1 MSLKPFFSA
10 LRFLTILPIPESWCG
25 DETSFHKS
33 PDWYPLVGLLIG
45 LLMVVADFF
54 LCWLLPMPVASV
66 LLLLAM
72 IAISGALHLDG
83 LADSADAFFSSRGRE
98 RMLEIM
104 KDSSAGPMGVT
115 ALVFVL
121 LLKLM
126 LLLALP
132 SAWRWQII
140 LLMPVAGRCVLPVIS
155 SWLPYARSNGTAAF
169 TRSQFRGMR
178 LLIALSV
185 LLIPSFVLL
194 GWLAGSFITVVVCI
208 CGWLLS
214 RYSQRKIGG
223 FTGDT
228 LGATCELV
236 ELLPA
241 LCVVILAHQGMMS

>member
-1 MSLKPFFSA
+1 MNLKPFFSA

-45 LLMVVADFF
+45 ILMVIVDLF

-66 LLLLAM
+66 LLILAM

-115 ALVFVL
+115 AIVLVL

-126 LLLALP
+126 LLIALP
-132 SAWRWQII
+132 LVWRWQVI
-140 LLMPVAGRCVLPVIS
+140 LLMPLAGRCVLPVIS

-169 TRSQFRGMR
+169 TNSQFGWMR
-178 LLIALSV
+178 LTIALMI
-185 LLIPSFVLL
+185 LLITSLVLL
-194 GWLAGSFITVVVCI
+194 GWNSGLLVTVGVCFS
-208 CGWLLS
+208 GWLLS
-214 RYSQRKIGG
+214 FYSQRKIGG

-241 LCVVILAHQGMMS
+241 LGVVILAHQGIM

>member
-1 MSLKPFFSA
+1 MNPKPFFSA
-10 LRFLTILPIPESWCG
+10 LRFLTILPVPESWCG
-25 DETSFHKS
+25 DETSFRKS

-45 LLMVVADFF
+45 LMMAVLDLF

-66 LLLLAM
+66 LLILAM

-115 ALVFVL
+115 AIVLVL

-126 LLLALP
+126 LLLAIPLI
-132 SAWRWQII
+132 WRWQVV
-140 LLMPVAGRCVLPVIS
+140 LLMPLAGRCVLPVIS
-155 SWLPYARSNGTAAF
+155 SWLPYARTNGTAAF
-169 TRSQFRGMR
+169 TRSQFSGAR

-185 LLIPSFVLL
+185 LLIPSVILL
-194 GWLAGSFITVVVCI
+194 GWRAGLLVTVGI
-208 CGWLLS
+208 CFSGWLLS
-214 RYSQRKIGG
+214 LYSQRKIGG

-241 LCVVILAHQGMMS
+241 LGVVILAYQGII